1 MSLRGY
7 SFALHLANQNADP
20 RFIGVRL
27 GKYCIKNSIP
37 VVKVAEQFSVS
48 RMTIYQWFTG
58 QTQPRSSKVEKIE
71 KYLAKTKA

>member
-7 SFALHLANQNADP
+7 SYALHLANQNADS

-37 VVKVAEQFSVS
+37 VVKVAEQFGVS

-71 KYLAKTKA
+71 KYLAKAKS

>member
-7 SFALHLANQNADP
+7 SFALHLANLNADP

-27 GKYCIKNSIP
+27 GRYCIKNNIP
-37 VVKVAEQFSVS
+37 VVRVAEQFGVS

-71 KYLAKTKA
+71 KYLVKTKT

>member
-7 SFALHLANQNADP
+7 SFALHLANQDADS

-27 GKYCIKNSIP
+27 GRYCIKNNIP
-37 VVKVAEQFSVS
+37 VVRVAEQFGVS

-71 KYLAKTKA
+71 KYLVKTKT

>member
-7 SFALHLANQNADP
+7 SYALHLANQDADP

-27 GKYCIKNSIP
+27 GKFCIKNSIP
-37 VVKVAEQFSVS
+37 VVKVAEQFGVS

-71 KYLAKTKA
+71 KYLAKAKA

>member
-7 SFALHLANQNADP
+7 SFALHLANQDADS

-27 GKYCIKNSIP
+27 GRYCIKNNIP
-37 VVKVAEQFSVS
+37 VVRVAEQFGVS

-71 KYLAKTKA
+71 KYLAKTKT

>member
-7 SFALHLANQNADP
+7 SFALHLANLNADP

-27 GKYCIKNSIP
+27 GKYCIKNNIP
-37 VVKVAEQFSVS
+37 VVKVAEQFGVS

-58 QTQPRSSKVEKIE
+58 QTQPRSSKAQKIE

>member
-1 MSLRGY
+1 MNLRGY
-7 SFALHLANQNADP
+7 SLALHLANQDADP
-20 RFIGVRL
+20 RLIGVRL

-58 QTQPRSSKVEKIE
+58 QTQPRNVKVQKIE
-71 KYLAKTKA
+71 KYLEKSKA

>member
-7 SFALHLANQNADP
+7 SFALHLANQNADS
-20 RFIGVRL
+20 RLIGVRL

-37 VVKVAEQFSVS
+37 VVKVAEQFGVS

-58 QTQPRSSKVEKIE
+58 ESRPRSAKVEQIE
-71 KYLAKTKA
+71 KFLAKTKI